1 MCTLDEVTSCQI
13 SFIPIQS
20 ESYIADINIV
30 LDLII
35 ASGLEYS
42 IGEMSTVI
50 KSSKLEVLNL
60 ISNIYDLMSNKCS
73 FVMDIRLSN
82 TCGCKGGNL

>member
-1 MCTLDEVTSCQI
+1 MCALDEVTSCQI

-30 LDLII
+30 LDMII

-42 IGEMSTVI
+42 IGEMSTVM
-50 KSSKLEVLNL
+50 KGSKLEILNL
-60 ISNIYDLMSNKCS
+60 ISNIYDLMAHKCS
-73 FVMDIRLSN
+73 FVIDIRLSN
-82 TCGCKGGNL
+82 TCGCSMRSL